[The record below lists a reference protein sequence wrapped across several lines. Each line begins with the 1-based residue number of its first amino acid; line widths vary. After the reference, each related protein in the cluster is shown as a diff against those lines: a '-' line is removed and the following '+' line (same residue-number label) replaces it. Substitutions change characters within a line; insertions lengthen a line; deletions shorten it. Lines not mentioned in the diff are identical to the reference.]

1 MILRN
6 TNGGLGNRIRGADP
20 SGGNKKALQSKMA
33 DKIKNLETQME
44 TKLVN

>member
-20 SGGNKKALQSKMA
+20 SGANKKALQSKMA

-44 TKLVN
+44 AKLVN

>member
-20 SGGNKKALQSKMA
+20 SGANKKALQSKMA
-33 DKIKNLETQME
+33 NKIKDLETQIDA
-44 TKLVN
+44 KLVN